1 MKNIIRN
8 WRLCILPVLL
18 LACSLVSTGQT
29 KIPNMPEHDAKAY
42 YFGITFGFNYSSFRI
57 NPSKSFTENDTFYM
71 VQAGFKP
78 GFNLGIM
85 GNLRVSK
92 FIDLR
97 FIPSLVFAEK
107 QIRTLDME
115 KIEETRSI
123 ESIYMQL
130 PLQLKFKSD
139 RIGNFRFYGLLGG
152 KFDYDLSANARSRRQ
167 DEWIR
172 VSPIDVG
179 AEVGIGF
186 EFFYPNFIFTPEIKL
201 SQGFINTNYKDHRIP
216 LSNAIDRMTTRMIVI
231 SIHLQ
236 G

>member
-1 MKNIIRN
+1 MKQLKIFI
-8 WRLCILPVLL
+8 L
-18 LACSLVSTGQT
+18 LAISMTGAKMAMGQT
-29 KIPNMPEHDAKAY
+29 KIPNMPEHDSKAY
-42 YFGITFGFNYSSFRI
+42 YFGITFGLNYSSFRI
-57 NPSKSFTENDTFYM
+57 NQSKSFADNDTFFM
-71 VQAGFKP
+71 VQPGYRP

-97 FIPSLVFAEK
+97 FIPSLVFSEK
-107 QIRTLDME
+107 RIKTIDIDKQ
-115 KIEETRSI
+115 EEIRSI

-130 PLQLKFKSD
+130 PLQFKFKSD

-167 DEWIR
+167 DEWLR

-186 EFFYPNFIFTPEIKL
+186 EFFYPNFIFTPEIKF
-201 SQGFINTNYKDHRIP
+201 SQGFINSNFRDSRIP
-216 LSNAIDRMTTRMIVI
+216 LSNTIDRMTTRMIVF